1 MLNFGF
7 RERVLFLCATDST
20 LQQMPPLKAFF
31 FSFSFFMIHTCL
43 KGVPLR
49 LDQVLF
55 LDHERSAEVVE
66 MDRKWTKNHESYV
79 EVILL
84 K

>member
-1 MLNFGF
+1 
-7 RERVLFLCATDST
+7 
-20 LQQMPPLKAFF
+20 
-31 FSFSFFMIHTCL
+31 MIHTCL

-79 EVILL
+79 EVILS